1 MRIAIVTHYMPPHIG
16 GIELLAESLYQAY
29 TAAGHEVRWI
39 ASRVPATAA
48 QEEGG
53 RIRVGCLNVFERTLS
68 VPWPVWG
75 VEGARRLAR
84 LVEWADVIHVHD
96 CLYMSSALTV
106 RLARRHRKPV
116 LLTQHIGFVRYSLAL
131 LNGIERFANYTLGR
145 AVLRGASHLAFATP
159 AAEEFVTSLLD
170 GRPDN
175 ATTIPNGIDTN
186 RFIPPSPTRREEAR
200 RDLKLPDLRPVVL
213 FVGRLVEKKGI
224 SHVAE
229 VCRRAASYHF
239 LVVGDGP
246 MKSLL
251 PTGSQNLTWLP
262 HVRPEEMHK
271 IYRAADIFLLPS
283 HGEGLP
289 IAVQEAM
296 ASGLPVIISN
306 DEVFAAAIEREE
318 ACVAIE
324 RKADAILNA
333 LNLLTESSE
342 MKPELVRRARSMAE
356 RDWSLDSM
364 AKRYLSLIS
373 NLAMKG

>member
-29 TAAGHEVRWI
+29 IAAGHEVRWI
-39 ASRVPATAA
+39 ASRVPATAPA
-48 QEEGG
+48 REQG
-53 RIRVGCLNVFERTLS
+53 RIRVGCLNVPERKLG

-75 VEGARRLAR
+75 VEGARELAR
-84 LVEWADVIHVHD
+84 LVEWADVLHVHD
-96 CLYMSSALTV
+96 CLYMGSALAV

-145 AVLRGASHLAFATP
+145 AVLRGASHLVFATP
-159 AAEEFVTSLLD
+159 AAEEFVSSLLN

-186 RFIPPSPTRREEAR
+186 RFIPPSPAQREEAR
-200 RDLKLPDLRPVVL
+200 RDLKLPDLRQVVL

-224 SHVAE
+224 NHVVE
-229 VCRRAASYHF
+229 VCKQMGSHHF
-239 LVVGDGP
+239 LIIGDGP
-246 MKSLL
+246 MKSMI
-251 PTGSQNLTWLP
+251 PVASHNLTWLP
-262 HVRPEEMHK
+262 HVPPEAMHK
-271 IYRAADIFLLPS
+271 FYRAADLFLLPS

-296 ASGLPVIISN
+296 AAGLPVVISK
-306 DEVFAAAIEREE
+306 DEVFAAALEREG

-324 RKADAILNA
+324 RKAEAILKA
-333 LNLLTESSE
+333 LILLTAAPE
-342 MKPELVRRARSMAE
+342 MKLELTRRARGMVE
-356 RDWSLDSM
+356 REWSLDSM
-364 AKRYLSLIS
+364 AKRYLSLMS
-373 NLAMKG
+373 NLALKG